1 MSKRKNRTTIVICLI
16 IVLLCLLLVVFVPR
30 LFQPA
35 GSPIYQ
41 ASGEIAH
48 KSLLQFSDQDGF
60 EEQFAATEGQL
71 TQIYN
76 QLSYIT
82 PDSEIAKINDYA
94 GLQAVPVSDDTI
106 AVLKE
111 ATSFAQDSQGRFDPT
126 VGKVM
131 DIWGLTSNAPILPT
145 EQEKF
150 QALQTV
156 GYFQIL
162 IDESARTVKLQKL
175 GGKVILDNI
184 LPGYIADRCIALNEQ
199 SGVAS
204 SGCVFGQ
211 AAAVSG
217 LGSKG
222 EPYRISIFEA
232 PNADELG
239 TLTLEAGGCY
249 TLFPEEYAFQIQ
261 GEKYYSII
269 NPLDG
274 QPMQDTQI
282 QSITVCA
289 PSAAQAE
296 CLAVDLTLQGI
307 DEALQA
313 MDTYPLILQD
323 VNGKLYVSDSLK
335 DQFVVSK

>member
-1 MSKRKNRTTIVICLI
+1 MSKRKNKIMIVICLI
-16 IVLLCLLLVVFVPR
+16 IVLLCLLLVVFVPK
-30 LFQPA
+30 LFQPE

-41 ASGEIAH
+41 VSGAIAH
-48 KSLLQFSDQDGF
+48 ESLLQFSDQDDF
-60 EEQFAATEGQL
+60 QEQFAATESQL

-76 QLSYIT
+76 QLSYSI

-106 AVLKE
+106 AVLKQ

-145 EQEKF
+145 EQEQF

-156 GYFQIL
+156 GYSQIL
-162 IDESARTVKLQKL
+162 IDENARTVKLQKL
-175 GGKVILDNI
+175 GGKIVLDNI
-184 LPGYIADRCIALNEQ
+184 LPGYIADRCIELNEM
-199 SGVAS
+199 SGVTS
-204 SGCVFGQ
+204 SGCVFEQ

-222 EPYRISIFEA
+222 EPYRISIFEE

-239 TLTLEAGGCY
+239 TLTLEEGGCY
-249 TLFPEEYAFQIQ
+249 TLFPEEYAFQTH

-296 CLAVDLTLQGI
+296 CLAVDLTLRGK
-307 DEALQA
+307 DEAIQA

-323 VNGKLYVSDSLK
+323 VDGKLYVSDSLK
-335 DQFVVSK
+335 DQFVLSK